1 MEGIFAKAVDHSGLN
16 SNNKLYSYW
25 PSENGAIHHLP
36 PPTPGHSISNS
47 YLGEY
52 GEILELHSY
61 IYTVILYY
69 IDAEQFL

>member
-1 MEGIFAKAVDHSGLN
+1 MVQYTTSH
-16 SNNKLYSYW
+16 
-25 PSENGAIHHLP
+25 P
-36 PPTPGHSISNS
+36 PPHGHSISNS

-69 IDAEQFL
+69 ICWTVPLVSLKATPSSWSPALYPQQFCFVP